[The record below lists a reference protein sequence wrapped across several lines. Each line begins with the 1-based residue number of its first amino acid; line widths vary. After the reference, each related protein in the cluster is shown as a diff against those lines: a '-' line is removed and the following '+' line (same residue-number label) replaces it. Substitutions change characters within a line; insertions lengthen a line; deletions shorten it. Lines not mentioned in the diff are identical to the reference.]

1 MRLNE
6 IKENREEG
14 KVSPGALQRLEK
26 EGTSKGDQGSSQRGR
41 GKARRMLCG
50 SHNVQRRGSL
60 QPCQTRARRG
70 KARTELVVGFSN
82 GKSLVALPRS
92 SESGFKR
99 RN

>member
-41 GKARRMLCG
+41 GKAQEDAVWEPQCPKER
-50 SHNVQRRGSL
+50 
-60 QPCQTRARRG
+60 QPPAVPDTGEAG
-70 KARTELVVGFSN
+70 
-82 GKSLVALPRS
+82 
-92 SESGFKR
+92 
-99 RN
+99 